1 MLRYNSGS
9 SDFWKKC
16 DFNLHSVAEIVCYAY
31 VHDICTLW
39 IFEREKKSQK
49 NSLSDSTFSRSIS
62 LRLERSDLHNKKKW
76 PAIWARDQLSEW
88 SSIVLEVRVV
98 HCVKCPALN
107 ARVQHTTLTSWRS
120 TFFAWLISRKQQ
132 NDSLKIEWEDA
143 QVFILFTFPFYSL
156 LPKDFSEF
164 HTKQGVRIRKT
175 GCVCCRHVQRVKK
188 KRRMTFF
195 HELEKNKKWKFFFFL
210 CWESWDFFHLETKAL
225 EFFSM
230 VDPITV
236 MYREKAPCWLLTHGE
251 G

>member
-1 MLRYNSGS
+1 MFMISALYGSLRGKKNLKKIHSLTPRFPALFLFDS
-9 SDFWKKC
+9 SDLTFIIKKKC
-16 DFNLHSVAEIVCYAY
+16 
-31 VHDICTLW
+31 
-39 IFEREKKSQK
+39 
-49 NSLSDSTFSRSIS
+49 
-62 LRLERSDLHNKKKW
+62 
-76 PAIWARDQLSEW
+76 PAIWARLQLSEW

-120 TFFAWLISRKQQ
+120 TFFAWLISRKQR

-143 QVFILFTFPFYSL
+143 QVFILFTFPWYSL
-156 LPKDFSEF
+156 LPIDFSEF

-236 MYREKAPCWLLTHGE
+236 MYREKAPCWLLNQIKSSKIKR
-251 G
+251 

>member
-1 MLRYNSGS
+1 MFMISTLCRSLRGKKNLKKIHSLTPRFPALFLFDS
-9 SDFWKKC
+9 SDLTFIIKKKC
-16 DFNLHSVAEIVCYAY
+16 
-31 VHDICTLW
+31 
-39 IFEREKKSQK
+39 
-49 NSLSDSTFSRSIS
+49 
-62 LRLERSDLHNKKKW
+62 
-76 PAIWARDQLSEW
+76 PAIWARLQLSEW

-156 LPKDFSEF
+156 LPIDFSEF

-195 HELEKNKKWKFFFFL
+195 HELEKNKKWKFFFFFVL
-210 CWESWDFFHLETKAL
+210 RIMGLFSLRNQSTGIFFNGRSHYSNVHRNRASMPLKKLLFSPLLPIAL
-225 EFFSM
+225 
-230 VDPITV
+230 VL
-236 MYREKAPCWLLTHGE
+236 Y
-251 G
+251 